1 MVLKGSR
8 GHPHAFEPCL
18 ELVESGKISL
28 ESMLTHHIALKE
40 VQRALLM
47 MEKKADNVIKV
58 VIDPTL

>member
-28 ESMLTHHIALKE
+28 ESIDEHAYFLQALNY
-40 VQRALLM
+40 
-47 MEKKADNVIKV
+47 EKVYE
-58 VIDPTL
+58 